1 MANPPGSD
9 ISVRKA
15 TRADLDTVIQF
26 NLALAWESEGRSLDL
41 ARLRTGVEA
50 VFDGDGRGFYLV
62 AEMDGRVVGQLLI
75 THEWSDWR
83 NAFFW
88 WIQSVY
94 VSAEYRRQG
103 IYRTLHSYV
112 LAEARRQGDV
122 CGLRLYV
129 DRDNSVAQRVYSGLD
144 MQQARYDMFEIDF
157 VL

>member
-1 MANPPGSD
+1 MANAPGSD

-15 TRADLDTVIQF
+15 TPADLDTVIQF

-50 VFDGDGRGFYLV
+50 VFNGDGRGFYLV

-94 VSAEYRRQG
+94 VSAEHRRQG
-103 IYRTLHSYV
+103 VYRTLHNHV
-112 LAEARRQGDV
+112 LAEAKRQGDV
-122 CGLRLYV
+122 CGIRLYV